1 MAVAMNRLSFGKKII
16 IGCLVMVTITVVTM
30 GTVGYIGLDG
40 TLRELGQATLRTVT
54 DEAVGTLRM
63 QNDITQEKVSAD
75 LVSLEKELAR
85 FGALAL
91 DRSRPVTMT
100 ITNQVTKQTET
111 VSIPTLLAGGQTL
124 TGDFTVVDDV
134 QATVGGTATIF
145 QVLDGKL
152 LRVSTNVRKLDGNRA
167 TGTYIPADSPV
178 YKTVM
183 NGETYRGKAF
193 VVNDWFITAYKPL
206 RDASGAIIAVAYVG
220 RQILTSQ
227 LSEFLGSVN
236 VAGKGYSVVFNSQ
249 GDVLFHPDRAIV
261 GKNLKDYPFGQ
272 LLLDADSTL
281 VDYDLGGLKYGYV
294 KRFEP
299 WDWSLM
305 VTLAGTDL
313 RHGTDR
319 QLVKYGLMSGGAA
332 LAVALVLAWLFTVAT
347 IRPVL
352 AAVKAA
358 GRASGG
364 DLSARIDVRSQDEIG
379 QLCATFNQVMDR
391 IEESMRENSGYVE
404 MLNAVPD
411 PIYALDDA
419 GRVTIANEA
428 TVRIAGKGRERITG
442 QRCSAVFGVPEGSFR
457 TAREATTDAQ
467 RVVEI
472 GSGQSRRSLRLV
484 RVPLAGGGAVELA
497 KDITDMVLKERELQK
512 NLEHIGTVNA
522 NIQEAGITLAEK
534 LGEVASQIEQV
545 RSGADV
551 QSARAAETATAMEEM
566 NSTVLEVARNASA
579 AAENA
584 SAASKTA
591 TQGVQV
597 VADAVTSITE
607 VQTRIKNLQ
616 QRMGTLGT
624 QAEGIGQII
633 GVINDIADQTNL
645 LALNAAIEA
654 ARAGDAGRGFA
665 VVADEVRKLA
675 EKTMTATKEVEQA
688 VGAIQGGAREAI
700 GATEQAVDEIA
711 RSTEKANQ
719 SGQRLREIQSIVDS
733 TAGQVQSIAT
743 AAEQQSA
750 SSEEITQAVDDMS
763 RISNETAQG
772 MSASAEAVDELERLA
787 ARLKELAS

>member
-1 MAVAMNRLSFGKKII
+1 MKNLSFGKKII
-16 IGCLVMVTITVVTM
+16 LGCLVMVTITVGTM
-30 GTVGYIGLDG
+30 GAVGYLGLDG
-40 TLRELGQATLRTVT
+40 TLKELGQATLRTVA
-54 DEAVGTLRM
+54 DEAVQTLRM

-75 LVSLEKELAR
+75 LVSLEKELGR
-85 FGALAL
+85 LGELAL

-100 ITNQVTKQTET
+100 ITNQVTKQSEKAT
-111 VSIPTLLAGGQTL
+111 IPTLVAGGQAI

-152 LRVSTNVRKLDGNRA
+152 LRVSTNVRKLDGGRA

-206 RDASGAIIAVAYVG
+206 RDASGAIVAVAYVG
-220 RQILTSQ
+220 RQIMTQQ
-227 LSEFLGSVN
+227 LAEFLGSVN
-236 VAGKGYSVVFNSQ
+236 VAGKGHGVVFNGQ
-249 GDVLFHPDRAIV
+249 GDVLLHPDKGFV
-261 GKNLKDYPFGQ
+261 GKNLKDLPFGQ
-272 LLLDADSTL
+272 TLLDAHEQ
-281 VDYDLGGLKYGYV
+281 VVEYDMGGPKYGYV

-305 VTLAGTDL
+305 VTLAASDL

-319 QLVKYGLMSGGAA
+319 QLAKYGLISGGAA
-332 LAVALVLAWLFTVAT
+332 LAVALVLAWLFTLAT

-352 AAVKAA
+352 AAVAVARK
-358 GRASGG
+358 ASGG
-364 DLSARIDVRSQDEIG
+364 DLSARIDVRSGDEIG
-379 QLCATFNQVMDR
+379 QLCAAFNQVMDR
-391 IEESMRENSGYVE
+391 IEDSLRENSGYVE

-411 PIYALDDA
+411 PIYALDDT

-428 TVRIAGKGRERITG
+428 TLRIAGKRREQITG
-442 QRCSAVFGVPEGSFR
+442 QRCSAVFGLPEGTFR
-457 TAREATTDAQ
+457 AAREATTDAQ

-472 GSGQSRRSLRLV
+472 GSGQARRSLRLV

-512 NLEHIGTVNA
+512 NLEHIGEVNA
-522 NIQEAGITLAEK
+522 NIQEAGITLAER
-534 LGEVASQIEQV
+534 LSEMAAQIEQV

-579 AAENA
+579 AADNA
-584 SAASKTA
+584 SSASRTA
-591 TQGVQV
+591 TQGVQAV
-597 VADAVTSITE
+597 GDVVTSIAE
-607 VQTRIKNLQ
+607 VQTRVRNLQ
-616 QRMGTLGT
+616 QRMGSLGQ
-624 QAEGIGQII
+624 QAESIGQII

-711 RSTEKANQ
+711 RTTEKANQ
-719 SGQRLREIQSIVDS
+719 SGERLREIQSIVES
-733 TAGQVQSIAT
+733 TAGQVQSIAA
-743 AAEQQSA
+743 AAEEQSA
-750 SSEEITQAVDDMS
+750 SSEEITQAVDDMN

-772 MSASAEAVDELERLA
+772 MSASAEAVDELGRLA

>member
-1 MAVAMNRLSFGKKII
+1 MNRLSFGKKII
-16 IGCLVMVTITVVTM
+16 LGCLAMVTITVATM

-40 TLRELGQATLRTVT
+40 TLHDLGQATLQTVT
-54 DEAVGTLRM
+54 DEAVHTLRM

-85 FGALAL
+85 FGELTL
-91 DRSRPVTMT
+91 DHTQPVTMT
-100 ITNQVTKQTET
+100 ITNQVSGQTET
-111 VSIPTLLAGGQTL
+111 ATIPTLMAGDQLL

-134 QATVGGTATIF
+134 QATVGGTATLF

-152 LRVSTNVRKLDGNRA
+152 LRVSTNVRKLDGGRA
-167 TGTYIPADSPV
+167 TGTYIPSDSPV
-178 YKTVM
+178 YKAVM

-193 VVNDWFITAYKPL
+193 VVSDWYITAYKPL
-206 RDASGAIIAVAYVG
+206 RDASGAIVAVAYVG

-227 LSEFLGSVN
+227 LAEFLGSVN
-236 VAGKGYSVVFNSQ
+236 VAGKGHSVVFNSQ
-249 GDVLFHPDRAIV
+249 GNILVHQDKSLV
-261 GKNLKDYPFGQ
+261 GKNLKDFPFGEAMLGAHEQ
-272 LLLDADSTL
+272 L
-281 VDYDLGGLKYGYV
+281 VEYDQGGHKYGYV

-319 QLVKYGLMSGGAA
+319 QLVKYGLASGGAA
-332 LAVALVLAWLFTVAT
+332 LAVALVLAWIFTLAT

-352 AAVKAA
+352 AAVKVAR
-358 GRASGG
+358 RASDG

-391 IEESMRENSGYVE
+391 IEASMRENAGYVE

-419 GRVTIANEA
+419 GCMTIANEA
-428 TVRIAGKGRERITG
+428 TLRIAGKRREQVTG

-457 TAREATTDAQ
+457 AAREATADAQ
-467 RVVEI
+467 RVVEV
-472 GSGQSRRSLRLV
+472 GSGQALRSMRLV

-497 KDITDMVLKERELQK
+497 KDITDMVIKERELQK
-512 NLEHIGTVNA
+512 NLEHIGEVNA
-522 NIQEAGITLAEK
+522 NIQEAGITLAGK
-534 LGEVASQIEQV
+534 LGEVAAQIEQV

-579 AAENA
+579 AAGNA
-584 SAASKTA
+584 AAATKTA
-591 TQGVQV
+591 TLGVQV
-597 VADAVTSITE
+597 VADAVTSITG
-607 VQTRIKNLQ
+607 VQERIKTLQ
-616 QRMGTLGT
+616 QHMTTLGR
-624 QAEGIGQII
+624 QAENIGQII

-700 GATEQAVDEIA
+700 GATEQAVGEIA
-711 RSTEKANQ
+711 HSTEKANQ
-719 SGQRLREIQSIVDS
+719 SGERLREIQAIVDS

-743 AAEQQSA
+743 AAEEQSA
-750 SSEEITQAVDDMS
+750 SSEEITSAVDDMS
-763 RISNETAQG
+763 RISSETAQG
-772 MSASAEAVDELERLA
+772 MSASAEAIDELSRLA